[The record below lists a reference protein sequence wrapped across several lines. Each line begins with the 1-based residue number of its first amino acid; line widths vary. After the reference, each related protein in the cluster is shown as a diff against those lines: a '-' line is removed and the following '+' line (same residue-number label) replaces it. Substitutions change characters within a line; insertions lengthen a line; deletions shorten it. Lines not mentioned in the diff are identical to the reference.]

1 MKCLYSRNQKS
12 ELKRAWNSRLLKD
25 FPHQNPETR
34 QSIIRWLLGD
44 LEPIESLTTH
54 QLKSAHKTI
63 DYRYRIL
70 QRRYLEVNSTQIYR
84 NLVNRLGSLIMLNI
98 GVALSL
104 ERQKAVAT
112 VLQEFIQEILTSD
125 RSMQVQML
133 KIAQCTQNPH
143 LRNVLLL
150 SSLEEYCLQPIRNQ
164 PRLLHKFLTFIYYQR
179 TGKLLNLRDVV

>member
-12 ELKRAWNSRLLKD
+12 ELKKAWNSRLLQD
-25 FPHQNPETR
+25 CPHQDPETR

-44 LEPIESLTTH
+44 LEPVEHFTTH
-54 QLKSAHKTI
+54 QLKSAQQNI

-70 QRRYLEVNSTQIYR
+70 QRRYLDVNPTQAYR

-112 VLQEFIQEILTSD
+112 VLQEFIEEILTSD

-133 KIAQCTQNPH
+133 KIAQCTQNTH
-143 LRNVLLL
+143 LRNALLL
-150 SSLEEYCLQPIRNQ
+150 SSLEAYCLQPIRNQ
-164 PRLLHKFLTFIYYQR
+164 PRLLHKFLTFIYSQ
-179 TGKLLNLRDVV
+179 DD